1 MNIFKHT
8 PLTND
13 DTSYIALSL
22 INRGI
27 ADTRALAIA
36 EGLEDNDWQKVTS
49 AICNCDD
56 YNFPKLCEIE
66 PMLVSI
72 ALKKTQCPALKERI
86 NSY

>member
-1 MNIFKHT
+1 MKLFKHT
-8 PLTND
+8 PITND
-13 DTSYIALSL
+13 DTDYIALSL

-27 ADTRALAIA
+27 ADTRALKIA
-36 EGLEDNDWQKVTS
+36 KGLKNNDWEQVTS
-49 AICNCDD
+49 AINNCDD

-86 NSY
+86 NNY